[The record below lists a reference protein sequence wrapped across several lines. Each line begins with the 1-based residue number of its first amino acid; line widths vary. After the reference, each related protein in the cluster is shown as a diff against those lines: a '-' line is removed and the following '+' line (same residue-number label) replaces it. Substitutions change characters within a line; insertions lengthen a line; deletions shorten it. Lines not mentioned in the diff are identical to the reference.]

1 MRDDVSKMAEK
12 EAPDIISPWDTY
24 LSMIQE
30 PLWDLQKPVKK
41 SQYSKEAQN
50 QK

>member
-1 MRDDVSKMAEK
+1 MAEK
-12 EAPDIISPWDTY
+12 KAPDIISPRDTD

-41 SQYSKEAQN
+41 SEYSKKAQN
-50 QK
+50 QKQSHQNG

>member
-1 MRDDVSKMAEK
+1 MAEK

-24 LSMIQE
+24 LSIQE

-41 SQYSKEAQN
+41 SQHSKKAQN
-50 QK
+50 QEQSHQNG